1 MMNMKNII
9 KIGLL
14 SGIFVFGACNL
25 DEYPYGFYSEE
36 NFYKTATDAE
46 AAVNY
51 AYGALNFIEYSR
63 TIFFVGDMPSEMIT
77 TKSDATVDNQDLNT
91 WKVANFKTNATLEHF
106 FKYAF
111 IGINRANAIIKNIPN
126 CDFDQSLKDQFLGEA
141 YFLRA
146 WNYFNLARNFGLAPM
161 HYGVVETL
169 EQTSSPLATGMD
181 EIWGLIFSDCRT
193 AANLLPIYPQPRI
206 GRADKVAAQSLLAKA
221 YLYTASAK
229 ANNVPLYGDMTFSV
243 AQMYDSAAHYARK
256 VVYDQTVYGFEDNL
270 LDIYDVENSRG
281 KEKIFLMS
289 MDRSG
294 ASEGEYSKISKMFIP
309 YISGATIYLKQGD
322 ENDYIPSHDGYA
334 EYRTEIPFY
343 NSFDAMDKRKT
354 HLIVDEVYSNSSGT
368 TVSAQYPG
376 SLPYPFCR
384 KYIDPQFVG
393 DKTSTRPFL
402 IRFSDIALV
411 YAEAAGPTT
420 EAYALVN
427 YIRSRAGLGNMMPGL
442 GTEDFR
448 KEVYDERTFEMAF
461 EGDRMYDI
469 RRWNRINEIQEVI
482 DAGLTEAQYTFYPIP
497 QAEINLNGSLR

>member
-1 MMNMKNII
+1 MKNIM

-14 SGIFVFGACNL
+14 LGIFFFSACDL
-25 DEYPYGFYSEE
+25 DEYPYGFYSED

-51 AYGALNFIEYSR
+51 AYGALTFIEYSR
-63 TIFFVGDMPSEMIT
+63 TTFFVGDMPSEVMT
-77 TKSDATVDNQDLNT
+77 TKSDATVDNQDLNM

-111 IGINRANAIIKNIPN
+111 IGINRANAVIKNIPN
-126 CDFDQSLKDQFLGEA
+126 CDFDLSLKNQFLGEA

-146 WNYFNLARNFGLAPM
+146 WNYFNLVRNFGLVPM
-161 HYGVVETL
+161 HYSVVETL
-169 EQTSSPLATGMD
+169 EQTSSHLANDMN
-181 EIWGLIFSDCRT
+181 EMWELIFSDCRT
-193 AANLLPIYPQPRI
+193 AASLLPIYDQPRI
-206 GRADKVAAQSLLAKA
+206 GRADRVAAQSLLAKA

-229 ANNVPLYGDMTFSV
+229 EHNVPLYGDMTYSV
-243 AQMYDSAAHYARK
+243 AQMYDSAAYYADK
-256 VVYDQTVYGFEDNL
+256 VVYGQAIYGFEDDL
-270 LDIYDVENSRG
+270 LAIYDVENPRG
-281 KEKIFLMS
+281 KEKIFLMA
-289 MDRSG
+289 MDRTG

-322 ENDYIPSHDGYA
+322 ADEYIPSHDGFS
-334 EYRTEIPFY
+334 EYQTEIPFY
-343 NSFDAMDKRKT
+343 NSFDAVDKRKT
-354 HLIVDEVYSNSSGT
+354 HLIADRVYRNSSGT
-368 TVSAQYPG
+368 EIAAQYPG
-376 SLPYPFCR
+376 GLTYPFCR

-411 YAEAAGPTT
+411 YAEAAGPT
-420 EAYALVN
+420 AKSYDLVN
-427 YIRSRAGLGNMMPGL
+427 HIRSRAGLGNMMPGL
-442 GTEDFR
+442 GLEDFR
-448 KEVYDERTFEMAF
+448 RAVYNERIFEMSF

>member
-1 MMNMKNII
+1 MKNRI
-9 KIGLL
+9 KIKTGLL
-14 SGIFVFGACNL
+14 AGILFLCSCNL

-63 TIFFVGDMPSEMIT
+63 TIFFIGDMPSELIT

-111 IGINRANAIIKNIPN
+111 VGINRANAVIKNIPN

-146 WNYFNLARNFGLAPM
+146 WNYFNLARNFGLVPM
-161 HYGVVETL
+161 HYSVVETL
-169 EQTSSPLATGMD
+169 EQTSSPLAADMD
-181 EIWGLIFSDCRT
+181 EIWNLIFSDCRM
-193 AANLLPIYPQPRI
+193 AASLLPVYPQPRI

-229 ANNVPLYGDMTFSV
+229 AHNVPLYGNMTLSA
-243 AQMYDSAAHYARK
+243 AQMYDSAAYYAGT
-256 VVYDQTVYGFEDNL
+256 VITGQNVYGFENNL
-270 LDIYDVENSRG
+270 LDIYDVANPRG
-281 KEKIFLMS
+281 REKIFLMS

-309 YISGATIYLKQGD
+309 YISGSTIYLKQGD
-322 ENDYIPSHDGYA
+322 ANTYIPSHDGYA
-334 EYRTEIPFY
+334 EYRTEIAFY
-343 NSFDAMDKRKT
+343 NSFDAADKRKT
-354 HLIVDEVYSNSSGT
+354 HLIADKVFSNSSGT
-368 TVSAQYPG
+368 TISAQYPG

-402 IRFSDIALV
+402 IRFSDVALV
-411 YAEAAGPTT
+411 YAEAAGPTA

-427 YIRSRAGLGNMMPGL
+427 YIRNRAGLGDMMPGL
-442 GTEDFR
+442 GIDAFR
-448 KEVYDERTFEMAF
+448 DAVYNERTFEMAF

-482 DAGLTEAQYTFYPIP
+482 DEGLTEAQYTFYPIP
-497 QAEINLNGSLR
+497 QAEVNLNGSLR